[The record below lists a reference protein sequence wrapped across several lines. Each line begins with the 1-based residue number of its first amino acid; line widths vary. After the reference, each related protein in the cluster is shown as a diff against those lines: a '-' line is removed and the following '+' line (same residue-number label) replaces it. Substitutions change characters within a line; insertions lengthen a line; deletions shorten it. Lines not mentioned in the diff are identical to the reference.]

1 MPEITVPPTYKR
13 GQSLKLT
20 LSDGRLVNV
29 VPPTGVEA
37 GESFEWTVPTP
48 DAPAAAP
55 APKGG
60 LPALKKKLSFSKSG
74 KKGDDEPTKKKSIF
88 TRRPSF
94 SSKSSTAQRG
104 LLEDANK
111 ELKEAQEVVG
121 DTTKNFY
128 HAQAAAEVA
137 AEKQKELEQEAAAA
151 EARSHARTHARTHLP
166 HRIAHCSSHAHQ
178 HNARHCLLAH
188 LARSRPLSPSLLT
201 HKAAAEQ
208 AKAAQI
214 IQKQARKSV
223 FASDGEK
230 AAAAQAA
237 ESAQQASKKRA
248 AATAAADEAAAKQAK
263 AEEALETAHAARQ
276 ASEEALEV
284 SNDIEQVVRTR
295 WLADNWMGLVMA
307 CVVLLAVAW
316 YAYAVYVASA
326 EEEIVVMPMLKPHQK
341 VAKWVVRHV
350 KKIKGPKAKAS

>member
-151 EARSHARTHARTHLP
+151 E
-166 HRIAHCSSHAHQ
+166 
-178 HNARHCLLAH
+178 
-188 LARSRPLSPSLLT
+188 
-201 HKAAAEQ
+201 

>member
-37 GESFEWTVPTP
+37 GGSFEWTVPTP

-74 KKGDDEPTKKKSIF
+74 KKGDAEPTKKKSIF

-104 LLEDANK
+104 LLDDANK

-151 EARSHARTHARTHLP
+151 EA
-166 HRIAHCSSHAHQ
+166 
-178 HNARHCLLAH
+178 
-188 LARSRPLSPSLLT
+188 
-201 HKAAAEQ
+201 AAEQ

-214 IQKQARKSV
+214 IQKQARKSR
-223 FASDGEK
+223 FASESADEK

-284 SNDIEQVVRTR
+284 SNDIKQVVRTR

-326 EEEIVVMPMLKPHQK
+326 EEEIVVMPVLKPHQK